1 MRSPPHIGNAPA
13 GQEED
18 TAGAPPGRNGN
29 HTPSSN
35 GRAIHGTH
43 SHDPF
48 WLGKRLVDMRR
59 ISPEQ
64 LQSAIEDFRRRP
76 SEPFPRALERL
87 SLASQKLIAQL
98 LGEHFGLRV
107 VDIPPASLDPQF
119 VKRLPQLRA
128 RNYEALPCWETDTA
142 LVVAIADPSRY
153 TSREA
158 EHDFPGRDVR
168 FVVAPRS
175 DILTAIDAAHVPPLP
190 ATNPKEMLAEILTD
204 AVAKRASDIHFEQKP
219 HDVHVRYRVDNQMV
233 HRFALG
239 TDMKAGMVQAI
250 KSLAGLDVAQRRIPL
265 DGQARHVVG
274 ATTFNLRV
282 NTLPTIVGENV
293 CIRLQDETRNF
304 GSLDELGLSPEQIA
318 LILKLVAVPNGLF
331 YTTGPTG
338 SGKTTLQYALL
349 ATQDLAADKVLTAE
363 NPVEYQF
370 YGYTQCSIDEKVGR
384 SFEVLFEA
392 FLRHDP
398 DVILIAETRN
408 LVTAQVAV
416 RAALTGHRVFS
427 TLHTNDAPSAIARL
441 LELGIEPYLV
451 ASAVKGTCATRLVQ
465 KLCPSCN
472 RAPRSETM
480 DYLCQ
485 EYGPGNYAEPVGCDA
500 CNGSGYRGRTAIL
513 EIFPLTDE
521 STQTLILRKTPTSVL
536 SGHLAELGY
545 KSMREDGIEKA
556 KAGITT
562 IQEVLAQV

>member
-1 MRSPPHIGNAPA
+1 
-13 GQEED
+13 
-18 TAGAPPGRNGN
+18 
-29 HTPSSN
+29 
-35 GRAIHGTH
+35 
-43 SHDPF
+43 
-48 WLGKRLVDMRR
+48 MRR

-76 SEPFPRALERL
+76 NEPFPRALERL

-98 LGEHFGLRV
+98 LAEHFGLKLV
-107 VDIPPASLDPQF
+107 EIPPASLDPAL
-119 VKRLPQLRA
+119 VKRLSQLRA
-128 RNYEALPCWETDTA
+128 RNFAAIPCWETGTT
-142 LVVAIADPSRY
+142 LVVAVADPSRY
-153 TSREA
+153 TGREA
-158 EHDFPGRDVR
+158 EHDFPNRTVR

-175 DILTAIDAAHVPPLP
+175 DILTAIDAAHTPPPP
-190 ATNPKEMLAEILTD
+190 ATNPKEMLAEILND
-204 AVAKRASDIHFEQKP
+204 AVAKRASDVHFEQKP
-219 HDVHVRYRVDNQMV
+219 HDIHVRYRIDNQMV
-233 HRFALG
+233 HRYALG
-239 TDMKAGMVQAI
+239 TEMKAGMIQAI
-250 KSLAGLDVAQRRIPL
+250 KSLAGLDVAQRKIPL
-265 DGQARHVVG
+265 DGQAHHVVG
-274 ATTFNLRV
+274 ATTYNLRV

-304 GSLDELGLSPEQIA
+304 GSLSELGLSPEQIA
-318 LILKLVAVPNGLF
+318 LFLKLISVPNGLF

-349 ATQDLAADKVLTAE
+349 ATQDLAADKVITAE

-408 LVTAQVAV
+408 LMTAQVAV

-465 KLCPSCN
+465 KLCPACA
-472 RAPRSETM
+472 RVPRPETLAYLCREYGLG
-480 DYLCQ
+480 DYL
-485 EYGPGNYAEPVGCDA
+485 EPVGCEA
-500 CNGSGYRGRTAIL
+500 CSGTGYRGRTAIL

-521 STQTLILRKTPTSVL
+521 STQTLILKKTPTSVL
-536 SGHLAELGY
+536 SGHLARPGLQVDARRWNRKG
-545 KSMREDGIEKA
+545 EDGNHDDPGSA
-556 KAGITT
+556 RPGMTLST
-562 IQEVLAQV
+562 